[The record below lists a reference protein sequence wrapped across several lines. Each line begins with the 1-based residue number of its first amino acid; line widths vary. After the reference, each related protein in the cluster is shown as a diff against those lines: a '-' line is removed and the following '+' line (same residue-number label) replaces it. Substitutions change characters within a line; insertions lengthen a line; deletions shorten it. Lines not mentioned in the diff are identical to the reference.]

1 MSTIHILE
9 TLPGILSQFTSD
21 LAERVDCLWAVVV
34 TRVGSQFLPLYIY
47 GEPPSLDLC
56 LSSLSAAL
64 SGEPEPPSPCV
75 PQIVCPIRIAG
86 EDLALIAFGPSKG
99 GKPYA
104 QGDRDLI
111 VKLAAHV
118 SALIGTREELAS
130 ARHFQ
135 QHFPGRLQPIRGLD
149 YYGECREAGEVGAD
163 FFDFI
168 APDRCCLL
176 LSIGDVSAK
185 GISSAIVMAGLQAS
199 LRALGPGSR
208 NRISTLVR
216 DLNRVVCQLS
226 PDRFYTTMFYA
237 LVDSAR
243 RELHYVNAGHEP
255 PLIVRK
261 RNNAVVELRAT
272 GTVLG
277 LSPRT
282 AYEQRTI
289 PLEPGDVLVAVTE
302 GVADALCA
310 RGPGAHRQ
318 VVIEA
323 VREHP
328 GASSSEVAARI
339 IGSVEAAQDDRAVV
353 VVRLL
358 ETGVVELIDKRRAF
372 HHEPAGARERLEPLL
387 A

>member
-1 MSTIHILE
+1 
-9 TLPGILSQFTSD
+9 
-21 LAERVDCLWAVVV
+21 
-34 TRVGSQFLPLYIY
+34 
-47 GEPPSLDLC
+47 
-56 LSSLSAAL
+56 
-64 SGEPEPPSPCV
+64 
-75 PQIVCPIRIAG
+75 
-86 EDLALIAFGPSKG
+86 
-99 GKPYA
+99 
-104 QGDRDLI
+104 
-111 VKLAAHV
+111 
-118 SALIGTREELAS
+118 
-130 ARHFQ
+130 
-135 QHFPGRLQPIRGLD
+135 
-149 YYGECREAGEVGAD
+149 
-163 FFDFI
+163 
-168 APDRCCLL
+168 
-176 LSIGDVSAK
+176 
-185 GISSAIVMAGLQAS
+185 
-199 LRALGPGSR
+199 
-208 NRISTLVR
+208 
-216 DLNRVVCQLS
+216 
-226 PDRFYTTMFYA
+226 MFYA

-372 HHEPAGARERLEPLL
+372 HHEPAGARECLEPLL

>member
-1 MSTIHILE
+1 
-9 TLPGILSQFTSD
+9 
-21 LAERVDCLWAVVV
+21 
-34 TRVGSQFLPLYIY
+34 
-47 GEPPSLDLC
+47 
-56 LSSLSAAL
+56 
-64 SGEPEPPSPCV
+64 
-75 PQIVCPIRIAG
+75 
-86 EDLALIAFGPSKG
+86 LIAFGPAKG

-130 ARHFQ
+130 ARQVQ
-135 QHFPGRLQPIRGLD
+135 QRFFPGRLQPIRGLD
-149 YYGECREAGEVGAD
+149 YYGECREAGEVSGD
-163 FFDFI
+163 FFDFV
-168 APDRCCLL
+168 APDRSCLL

-185 GISSAIVMAGLQAS
+185 GIPAAIVMAGLQAS

-237 LVDSAR
+237 RVDSAR

-261 RNNAVVELRAT
+261 RNNAVVELGAT

-282 AYEQRTI
+282 AYEQRTV

-302 GVADALCA
+302 GVAEALCA
-310 RGPGAHRQ
+310 RGPGAHRK

-323 VREHP
+323 VRDQP
-328 GASSSEVAARI
+328 GAPSSEVAGRI
-339 IGSVEAAQDDRAVV
+339 IGAVEASAGGAAAEDDRAVV

-372 HHEPAGARERLEPLL
+372 HHEPARARERLEPLL